1 LTPASAAAQVS
12 GFSQSNGMAELRDPS
27 RTGKPFSVSDLTMR
41 LPVLPV
47 DPMTRMGAV
56 FICSLRSI
64 DDAPHLRPAFWM
76 NND

>member
-56 FICSLRSI
+56 FI
-64 DDAPHLRPAFWM
+64 
-76 NND
+76 